1 MNRKIISILA
11 TAAFAVLPTMAFA
24 STSITNLT
32 FDGNPNI
39 PNGVAGQSSDATLW
53 VTLSS
58 NSDAVESVS
67 YEFPGSGLPYQCV
80 AINPADVQAGQ
91 YSIDLNNTD
100 GSNPGFILPN
110 EAGSWPVLVKT
121 FKATTPFPNVN
132 VGCTG
137 SPDATRTFHSVVN
150 VENSNVNTSN
160 SNSTTNTSL
169 NNVNSSLQTLV
180 NTLTAEVNALLHP
193 TTTPAIVTTSSTS
206 GTCAQL
212 AGAMIG
218 TQMNVYNNAN
228 QVLQGFLLFQ
238 HESIPALAAGA
249 SFGYFG
255 PQTQAALTSFKA
267 QYGCM

>member
-32 FDGNPNI
+32 FDGAPNI
-39 PNGVAGQSSDATLW
+39 INGTAGQSNDALLT
-53 VTLSS
+53 VSLSNNNDS
-58 NSDAVESVS
+58 VDSVS
-67 YEFPGSGLPYQCV
+67 YEFPGTSLPFQCV
-80 AINPADVQAGQ
+80 AVNPADIQAGQ

-100 GSNPGFILPN
+100 GSNPGFILPMN
-110 EAGSWPVLVKT
+110 AGLWPVKVKT
-121 FKATTPFPNVN
+121 YGAHWPAVDTNCSGTPND
-132 VGCTG
+132 TK
-137 SPDATRTFHSVVN
+137 TFNSVVSVNN
-150 VENSNVNTSN
+150 VTNVVTSN
-160 SNSTTNTSL
+160 SNSTGVSTS
-169 NNVNSSLQTLV
+169 NSTESALQTLV
-180 NTLTAEVNALLHP
+180 NSLTAEVNALLHP

-218 TQMNVYNNAN
+218 TQMGVYNNAN